1 MTEPRIEVGILHR
14 KEIVFRLNGKFSVSP
29 SDIITE
35 GSIRLYA
42 CPQSNFL
49 WNGKEY
55 DSLMFIPENEH
66 CSFDLNSVTIGVDF
80 HWEREETQ
88 RFSGILK
95 LIADDTEIVAI
106 NRIALENI

>member
-42 CPQSNFL
+42 CPQSNFYGMVR
-49 WNGKEY
+49 NT
-55 DSLMFIPENEH
+55 IP
-66 CSFDLNSVTIGVDF
+66 
-80 HWEREETQ
+80 
-88 RFSGILK
+88 
-95 LIADDTEIVAI
+95 
-106 NRIALENI
+106 

>member
-35 GSIRLYA
+35 GEHKVIRL
-42 CPQSNFL
+42 SGNRIL

-55 DSLMFIPENEH
+55 DSLMFIPENEN

-88 RFSGILK
+88 RKRRKVMFSGRVESYFRWEGDLGY
-95 LIADDTEIVAI
+95 
-106 NRIALENI
+106 